1 MAGSGLLG
9 DGVSGGSST
18 DRVTIDDC
26 FKQFMTPEKLS
37 HQNTWF
43 CNKCKHHKQAVK
55 KIQVFKTP
63 PILIINLKRFKGNTT
78 KQNQLVNFPIKGLDM
93 SKYVISDK

>member
-1 MAGSGLLG
+1 MPNLEFELEISFNAKKCWALYENLVRYLSFNKVFPDKLKDCAYLMNNQ
-9 DGVSGGSST
+9 T

-43 CNKCKHHKQAVK
+43 CNRCKQHKQAVK
-55 KIQVFKTP
+55 KI
-63 PILIINLKRFKGNTT
+63 
-78 KQNQLVNFPIKGLDM
+78 
-93 SKYVISDK
+93 